1 MEKFQK
7 LIDLGIDINS
17 ADMKSFRTNQY
28 DDLSGEWSAPIIT
41 SWDEKT
47 IHLHFPTAQIE
58 PYWSTDRLLE
68 LVPKKIN
75 INNETY
81 FMDLTNEVNISNKTG
96 MATAVYYICYR
107 NDSKIFVNMQ
117 NDSLQQVL
125 IDFLIYILTLIKVS
139 QGQAGQAQPEAQ
151 PEQPEPQPE
160 QHDETDNS
168 GNE

>member
-7 LIDLGIDINS
+7 LIELGIDINS

-47 IHLHFPTAQIE
+47 IHLHFPTAKIE

-68 LVPKKIN
+68 LIPKKIT
-75 INNETY
+75 INDDTY
-81 FMDLTNEVNISNKTG
+81 FMDLSNEVNISNKTG

-107 NDSKIFVNMQ
+107 NDQKMFVNMQ

-139 QGQAGQAQPEAQ
+139 SQQQTQET
-151 PEQPEPQPE
+151 ENVEPQPE
-160 QHDETDNS
+160 HHDETNNS

>member
-7 LIDLGIDINS
+7 LIELGIDINS

-41 SWDEKT
+41 SWDERT
-47 IHLHFPTAQIE
+47 IHLHFPTAKIE

-68 LVPKKIN
+68 LVPKKII
-75 INNETY
+75 INDDTY
-81 FMDLTNEVNISNKTG
+81 FMDLSNEVNISNKTG

-107 NDSKIFVNMQ
+107 NDQKMFVNMQ

-139 QGQAGQAQPEAQ
+139 SQQQTQET
-151 PEQPEPQPE
+151 ENVEPQPE
-160 QHDETDNS
+160 HHDETNNS

>member
-7 LIDLGIDINS
+7 LIELGIDINS

-47 IHLHFPTAQIE
+47 IHLHFPTARIE

-68 LVPKKIN
+68 LVPKKIV
-75 INNETY
+75 INDDTY
-81 FMDLTNEVNISNKTG
+81 FMDLSNEVNISNKTG

-107 NDSKIFVNMQ
+107 NDQKIFVNMQ
-117 NDSLQQVL
+117 SDSLNQLL

-139 QGQAGQAQPEAQ
+139 SQQQIQET
-151 PEQPEPQPE
+151 EKVEPQPE

>member
-7 LIDLGIDINS
+7 LIELGIDINS

-47 IHLHFPTAQIE
+47 IHLHFPTAKIE

-68 LVPKKIN
+68 LVPKKII
-75 INNETY
+75 INDDTY
-81 FMDLTNEVNISNKTG
+81 FMDLSNEVNISNKTG

-107 NDSKIFVNMQ
+107 NDQKIFVNMQ

-139 QGQAGQAQPEAQ
+139 SQQQTQET
-151 PEQPEPQPE
+151 ENVEPQPE
-160 QHDETDNS
+160 HHDETNNS

>member
-7 LIDLGIDINS
+7 LIELGIDINS

-47 IHLHFPTAQIE
+47 IHLHFPTAKIE
-58 PYWSTDRLLE
+58 PYWSTDRLLD
-68 LVPKKIN
+68 LVPKKII
-75 INNETY
+75 INDDTY
-81 FMDLTNEVNISNKTG
+81 FMDLSNEVNISNKTG

-107 NDSKIFVNMQ
+107 NDQKIFVNMQ

-139 QGQAGQAQPEAQ
+139 SQQQTQET
-151 PEQPEPQPE
+151 ENVEPQPE
-160 QHDETDNS
+160 HHDETNNS

>member
-7 LIDLGIDINS
+7 LIELGIDINS

-47 IHLHFPTAQIE
+47 IHLHFPTAKIE
-58 PYWSTDRLLE
+58 SYWSTDRLLD
-68 LVPKKIN
+68 LVPKKII
-75 INNETY
+75 INDDTY
-81 FMDLTNEVNISNKTG
+81 FMDLSNEVNISNKTG

-107 NDSKIFVNMQ
+107 NDQKIFVNMQ

-139 QGQAGQAQPEAQ
+139 SQQQTQET
-151 PEQPEPQPE
+151 EKVEPQPE
-160 QHDETDNS
+160 HHDETNSS

>member
-7 LIDLGIDINS
+7 LIELGIDINS

-47 IHLHFPTAQIE
+47 IHLHFPTAKIE
-58 PYWSTDRLLE
+58 PYWSTDRLLD
-68 LVPKKIN
+68 LVPKKII
-75 INNETY
+75 INDDTY
-81 FMDLTNEVNISNKTG
+81 FMDLSNEVNISNKTG

-107 NDSKIFVNMQ
+107 NDQKIFVNMQ

-139 QGQAGQAQPEAQ
+139 SQQQTQET
-151 PEQPEPQPE
+151 ENVEPQPE
-160 QHDETDNS
+160 HHDETNSS

>member
-7 LIDLGIDINS
+7 LIELGIDLNS

-47 IHLHFPTAQIE
+47 IHLHFPTAKIE
-58 PYWSTDRLLE
+58 PYWSTDRLLD
-68 LVPKKIN
+68 LVPKKIV
-75 INNETY
+75 INDDTY
-81 FMDLTNEVNISNKTG
+81 FMDLSNEVNISNKTG
-96 MATAVYYICYR
+96 MASAVYYICYK
-107 NDSKIFVNMQ
+107 NEQKIFVSMQ
-117 NDSLQQVL
+117 SDSLNQLL

-139 QGQAGQAQPEAQ
+139 QQQSQPT
-151 PEQPEPQPE
+151 
-160 QHDETDNS
+160 DTSNETNNS

>member
-7 LIDLGIDINS
+7 LIELGIDINS

-47 IHLHFPTAQIE
+47 IHLHFPTARIE

-68 LVPKKIN
+68 LVPKKIV
-75 INNETY
+75 INDDTY
-81 FMDLTNEVNISNKTG
+81 FMDLSNEVNISNKTG

-107 NDSKIFVNMQ
+107 NDQKIFVNMQ
-117 NDSLQQVL
+117 SDSLNQLL

-139 QGQAGQAQPEAQ
+139 SQQQTQETENVESQPEH
-151 PEQPEPQPE
+151 
-160 QHDETDNS
+160 HDETNNS

>member
-7 LIDLGIDINS
+7 LIELGIDINS

-47 IHLHFPTAQIE
+47 IHLHFPTAKIE

-68 LVPKKIN
+68 LVPKKII
-75 INNETY
+75 INDDTY
-81 FMDLTNEVNISNKTG
+81 FMDLSNEVNISNKTG

-107 NDSKIFVNMQ
+107 NDQKIFVNMQ

-125 IDFLIYILTLIKVS
+125 IDFLIYILTLIKFSS
-139 QGQAGQAQPEAQ
+139 QQQTQET
-151 PEQPEPQPE
+151 ENVEPQPE
-160 QHDETDNS
+160 HHDETNSS

>member
-7 LIDLGIDINS
+7 LIELGIDINS

-47 IHLHFPTAQIE
+47 IHLHFPTAKIE

-68 LVPKKIN
+68 LVPKKII
-75 INNETY
+75 INDDTY
-81 FMDLTNEVNISNKTG
+81 FMDLSNEVNISNKTG

-107 NDSKIFVNMQ
+107 NDQKMFVNMQ

-139 QGQAGQAQPEAQ
+139 SQQQTQETENA
-151 PEQPEPQPE
+151 EPQPE
-160 QHDETDNS
+160 HHDETNNS